1 MNSVQLTEGLT
12 RGLLGLVKAIYEVAK
27 ALTMIAC
34 AITIS
39 RSVESDSGIVQRA
52 REKLYNA
59 L

>member
-1 MNSVQLTEGLT
+1 MNSGQLADGLEGLV
-12 RGLLGLVKAIYEVAK
+12 RAIYEVAK
-27 ALTMIAC
+27 ALTLIAC

-39 RSVESDSGIVQRA
+39 RSVESDSDIVQRA